1 MSDGPFNCC
10 ETCLNR
16 GSIDCEDCDAADLY
30 EFDEDAVEELEA
42 A

>member
-10 ETCLNR
+10 ETCIYR
-16 GSIDCEDCDAADLY
+16 GSVNCEECVDADMY
-30 EFDEDAVEELEA
+30 DFDEDAVEELEA